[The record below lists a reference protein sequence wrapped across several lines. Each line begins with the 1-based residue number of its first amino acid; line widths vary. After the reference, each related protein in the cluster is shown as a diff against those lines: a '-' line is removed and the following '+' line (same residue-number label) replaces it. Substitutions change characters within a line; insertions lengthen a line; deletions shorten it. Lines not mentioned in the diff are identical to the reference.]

1 MYLIHFILIFF
12 LQVTV
17 ANQTVN
23 DLVKNKIKEVE
34 TQQFQKII
42 VPELPSS
49 LSFAGE
55 PVPLEDADIRERLER
70 ELINN
75 CYKHSA
81 TLIILKREGKW
92 KARIQ
97 AILKEQ
103 GIPED
108 FFYLAVAESEL
119 DEYALSPAKALGF
132 WQFLKE
138 TGKEFGLE
146 INNYV
151 DQRKDPIASTYAAC
165 KYLKAAYEKYGRNW
179 TLAAAS
185 YNRGMNGLKKAL
197 EAQKVD
203 SYYDLYLNRE
213 TYRYVLRILAL
224 KAIMENPSKYGF
236 HIEDEQRWKAVETE
250 RVWIDSTINNLPEFA
265 KQMGINYKTLKIHN
279 PWLDSEDY
287 NLVVQ
292 KGKGYWFEIPKTKN

>member
-1 MYLIHFILIFF
+1 MHLIHFILIFF

-17 ANQTVN
+17 ANQTAN
-23 DLVKNKIKEVE
+23 DLVKSKAKEVE

-165 KYLKAAYEKYGRNW
+165 KYLKAAYEKYGSNW

-197 EAQKVD
+197 EAQKVA

-224 KAIMENPSKYGF
+224 KAIMENPSQYGF
-236 HIEDEQRWKAVETE
+236 HIEEEQRWKAVETE

-287 NLVVQ
+287 NLIVQ